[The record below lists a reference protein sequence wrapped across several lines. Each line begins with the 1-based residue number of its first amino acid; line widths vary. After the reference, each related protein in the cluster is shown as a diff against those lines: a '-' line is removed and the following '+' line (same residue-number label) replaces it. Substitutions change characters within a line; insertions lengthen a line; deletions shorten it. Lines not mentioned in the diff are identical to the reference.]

1 MESQSNL
8 GGNAQQQTLD
18 YSPAG
23 PVIKRFHESDA
34 FFRGILGPIG
44 SSKSSACCVEI
55 LRRASEQTPGPDGV
69 RRARACIIRNTYGE
83 LKTTTLKT
91 WHMWCPPGFG
101 KITMDAP
108 FTHHVKTPDL
118 DLEVIFLAL
127 DREDDV
133 KKILSLELTIAWVN
147 ECKEI
152 PKAIIDTL
160 TGRVGRYPSRI
171 QGGATWFGIIADTNA
186 CDTECWYYKMAEEVK
201 PDGWEFFK
209 QPSGR
214 SAGAENLQNLPKNYY
229 KNLIAG
235 KEEDWVKV
243 YVDAEYA
250 FLTEGKAVFPQY
262 KDSFHCSPLPIEAIE
277 GLPLIIGADF
287 GLTPAAVIAQV
298 DATGAVSVI
307 DEICTDNTGIIRFA
321 ELLSQHV
328 AVNYP
333 NMQVR
338 ACWGDPAGNQRSFSD
353 EQTALD
359 IMKKHTRWSWYPAP
373 GDNTLGLRLE
383 SVRLALQ
390 RNIDGHAGF
399 MISPKCR
406 SLRKAL
412 VSGYHYKLSKSNN
425 NAVINETPNK
435 NEWSHIAD
443 ALQYL
448 MLGIGGGDAV
458 LGRESSRMRRAQ
470 PTIDPRSGLPMR
482 GSGGDLI
489 DEFGRPMLA
498 RGVGGDIQGF

>member
-1 MESQSNL
+1 VEMGQTPNGQGQSLVYRPSGPTIKAFHQSN
-8 GGNAQQQTLD
+8 
-18 YSPAG
+18 
-23 PVIKRFHESDA
+23 A
-34 FFRGILGPIG
+34 FVRGILGPIG

-55 LRRASEQTPGPDGV
+55 LRRAGEQTPGPDGIK
-69 RRARACIIRNTYGE
+69 RFRACIIRNTYGE
-83 LKTTTLKT
+83 LRTTTLKT
-91 WHMWCPPGFG
+91 WHQWCPPGFG
-101 KITMDAP
+101 KITMDSP
-108 FTHHVKTPDL
+108 FVHHIKSNNL
-118 DLEVIFLAL
+118 DLEVMFLAL
-127 DREDDV
+127 DREEDQ

-152 PKAIIDTL
+152 PKAVIDTL
-160 TGRVGRYPSRI
+160 TGRVGRYPSVT
-171 QGGATWFGIIADTNA
+171 QGGATWYGIIMDTNA
-186 CDTECWYYKMAEEVK
+186 CDTECWYYKMAEETR
-201 PDGWEFFK
+201 PEGWEFFK
-209 QPSGR
+209 QPSAR
-214 SAGAENLQNLPKNYY
+214 SPEAENLINLPKNYY

-235 KEEDWVKV
+235 KEEDWIKV

-250 FLTEGKAVFPQY
+250 FLTEGKSVFPQY
-262 KDSFHCSPLPIEAIE
+262 KDSYHCAKLAIEPIEA
-277 GLPLIIGADF
+277 LPLIIGADF

-298 DATGAVSVI
+298 DVTGAVRII
-307 DEICTDNTGIIRFA
+307 DELTTDNTGIIRFA
-321 ELLSQHV
+321 ELLAQHV

-333 NMQVR
+333 NFQVR
-338 ACWGDPAGNQRSFSD
+338 AGFGDPSGNQRAFSD

-359 IMKKHTRWSWYPAP
+359 IMKKHTKWSWYPAP

-390 RNIDGHAGF
+390 RNIDGNAGF

-425 NAVINETPNK
+425 NAVVTEVPNK

-458 LGRESSRMRRAQ
+458 LGRESSRRRRAQ

-482 GSGGDLI
+482 NAGGDMT
-489 DEFGRPMLA
+489 DEMGRPMFA
-498 RGVGGDIQGF
+498 RGVGGDIPGF